1 MVYGDYNRHEVK
13 FNHYFRVLITGR
25 LPSRASVQTPLHP
38 SPKIIHYDE
47 VAIYMEAMSKVEFMV
62 LPQ

>member
-13 FNHYFRVLITGR
+13 FNHYFRVLITGG
-25 LPSRASVQTPLHP
+25 LPS

-47 VAIYMEAMSKVEFMV
+47 VAIYMEAMSKVEFML